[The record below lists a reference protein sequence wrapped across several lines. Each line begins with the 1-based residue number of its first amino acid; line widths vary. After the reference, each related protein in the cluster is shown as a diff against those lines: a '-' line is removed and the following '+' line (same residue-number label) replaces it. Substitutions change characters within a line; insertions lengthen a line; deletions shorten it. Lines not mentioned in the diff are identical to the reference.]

1 MPIPRPAVPVGT
13 QVRWAPSTR
22 LFSSRYLGGGAP
34 WRLVKLSGVATEAVR
49 RWEHG
54 SDVRSGEEAL
64 ARTLCDTGLLL
75 ATYDISTPL
84 VDIVIPYAGHPSD
97 AERLAAQCAG
107 HDVTVVRDGVGQP
120 ARHANLVNL
129 EQNGGPAAAR
139 NAGAARGGRD
149 LILFL
154 DDDVTVDDID
164 ELVTTLASHF
174 VDPTVSAVAP
184 RIVGDGD
191 PSIRGRFERDHSPL
205 DLGAL
210 SARVHPHGAVPYVP
224 SAALMVR
231 RSQFTGFDEA
241 LRTGE
246 DVDFVWRQIAAG
258 NNVLYDARLSVRHR
272 ARSSWSSWF
281 AQRVNYGQSASVL
294 ARRHPEAYAALRLDA
309 TLTGGLLSLALAP
322 WRSVLGIWSALER
335 RYVRQLPD
343 DPELARELARFAMWN
358 HSRGLAR
365 GLMRSYV
372 PLVMLALMSKRT
384 RRLATIIIGLSFVGR
399 VSSPRDLRDVP
410 LMIADDAAY
419 SAGVWRGVWRTK
431 SLAAVRP
438 AITWPSERRALKSE

>member
-1 MPIPRPAVPVGT
+1 M
-13 QVRWAPSTR
+13 
-22 LFSSRYLGGGAP
+22 
-34 WRLVKLSGVATEAVR
+34 
-49 RWEHG
+49 
-54 SDVRSGEEAL
+54 
-64 ARTLCDTGLLL
+64 
-75 ATYDISTPL
+75 
-84 VDIVIPYAGHPSD
+84 
-97 AERLAAQCAG
+97 
-107 HDVTVVRDGVGQP
+107 
-120 ARHANLVNL
+120 
-129 EQNGGPAAAR
+129 
-139 NAGAARGGRD
+139 
-149 LILFL
+149 
-154 DDDVTVDDID
+154 
-164 ELVTTLASHF
+164 
-174 VDPTVSAVAP
+174 
-184 RIVGDGD
+184 
-191 PSIRGRFERDHSPL
+191 
-205 DLGAL
+205 
-210 SARVHPHGAVPYVP
+210 
-224 SAALMVR
+224 
-231 RSQFTGFDEA
+231 
-241 LRTGE
+241 
-246 DVDFVWRQIAAG
+246 
-258 NNVLYDARLSVRHR
+258 
-272 ARSSWSSWF
+272 
-281 AQRVNYGQSASVL
+281 NYGQSASVL